1 LDPGEIDRREPLASY
16 GLSSQQA
23 VMLSGDLEE
32 WLGRSLPP
40 TLVFEYPDVDA
51 LVQYLSGAESRPSP
65 AAGRQARPSIGE
77 PIAIVG
83 MGCRFPRAASLEA
96 FWKLLEDGT
105 DAVTVIRSRAHD
117 PAFRRFAALLAY
129 LSFDNGL
136 MILHLGLLLACLMQS
151 QVVTLAYGTVMWT
164 MTMVFSRLVLRRPRR
179 RSTES

>member
-1 LDPGEIDRREPLASY
+1 MTRDPEGAPPTRGTEVPREDAIGNWLVHRIAEELGLDPGEIDRREPLASY

-65 AAGRQARPSIGE
+65 AAGRQARPSMGE

-83 MGCRFPRAASLEA
+83 MGCRFPRAASPEA

-105 DAVTVIRSRAHD
+105 DA
-117 PAFRRFAALLAY
+117 
-129 LSFDNGL
+129 
-136 MILHLGLLLACLMQS
+136 
-151 QVVTLAYGTVMWT
+151 
-164 MTMVFSRLVLRRPRR
+164 
-179 RSTES
+179 